1 MKLDRETLSY
11 IFAAV
16 ALLVG
21 FGLTIAGFCVSPT
34 GEVHD
39 SVLFLLGQC
48 LVFAGAVCGIS
59 LHVNNTM
66 KRMKQEL
73 TGSRDT
79 DTYTENKKI
88 C

>member
-1 MKLDRETLSY
+1 MKKIDRETLSY

-16 ALLVG
+16 ALFVG

-39 SVLFLLGQC
+39 SVLFILGQC

-59 LHVNNTM
+59 LHVNNSLQ
-66 KRMKQEL
+66 KLKQEL
-73 TGSRDT
+73 RGGD
-79 DTYTENKKI
+79 KKSD
-88 C
+88 